1 MVALLPGLP
10 LRWETVAVSTTF
22 RASDQPRAARRDWWH
37 HVVSRAMGSV
47 EVRISG
53 ALDDRDQLMVGDVG
67 ALRVGVLSAGEPG
80 GASRTARHIRRWDPD
95 LCKIDI
101 LGRGSGVVEQDGRQ
115 ARLRPGDFTL
125 VDLSRPA
132 RWAMSSGRMVAVVF
146 PRSLLPLRRP
156 EVARLTAVG
165 IGGDKG
171 AAALASSLALELP
184 GHLDDHGLQ
193 DGARLGSA
201 VLDLL
206 TVALATRLD
215 GGRVPPDAERR
226 ALLRRIDAFIEEH
239 LHDPGLSPGTIAAA
253 HHISLRY
260 LHKLFESRQTTVAE
274 RIRRRRLERC
284 RRDLLD
290 PALRASPVSAIAMRW
305 GLTNPAHFS
314 RAFRAAYGIAPA
326 EYRRMTTAQSPW

>member
-1 MVALLPGLP
+1 
-10 LRWETVAVSTTF
+10 VSTTF
-22 RASDQPRAARRDWWH
+22 RASDQPRAARRDWWQ

-47 EVRISG
+47 EVRIRG

-80 GASRTARHIRRWDPD
+80 GASRTARHIRQWDPD

-101 LGRGSGVVEQDGRQ
+101 LERGSGVVEQDGRQ

-132 RWAMSSGRMVAVVF
+132 RWTMSSGRMVAVVF
-146 PRSLLPLRRP
+146 PRPLLPLRHQ
-156 EVARLTAVG
+156 EVAWLTAVG
-165 IGGDKG
+165 IRGDKG

-184 GHLDDHGLQ
+184 GQLDDDGLQ
-193 DGARLGSA
+193 DGARLGTA

-215 GGRVPPDAERR
+215 GARVSPDVERR
-226 ALLRRIDAFIEEH
+226 ALVRRIDAFIERH

-260 LHKLFESRQTTVAE
+260 LHKLFESQQTTVAD

-290 PALRASPVSAIAMRW
+290 PALWARPVSAIAMRW

-314 RAFRAAYGIAPA
+314 RAFRAAYGVPPA
-326 EYRRMTTAQSPW
+326 EYRRMTAVRIP